1 MFVYFYYFA
10 YRLGKNEQWKITK
23 YKRSIINKCQ
33 FFVFGA
39 NYSNQI
45 NCKHVDIVF
54 NVDMLRFVFVPAIK
68 LWFFKY
74 DIQTDKNKLKKVDLL
89 FLVNLKSAYKYLLT

>member
-39 NYSNQI
+39 NYLNQTY
-45 NCKHVDIVF
+45 CKHVDRVINF
-54 NVDMLRFVFVPAIK
+54 DMLRLVLVPAIK
-68 LWFFKY
+68 TLDFQ
-74 DIQTDKNKLKKVDLL
+74 IRITDG
-89 FLVNLKSAYKYLLT
+89 

>member
-45 NCKHVDIVF
+45 NCKHVDTVWYI
-54 NVDMLRFVFVPAIK
+54 AICICTCYK
-68 LWFFKY
+68 TVIFQ
-74 DIQTDKNKLKKVDLL
+74 IRHTDG
-89 FLVNLKSAYKYLLT
+89 